1 MTGHTKQI
9 VSFSLYGS
17 SPIYT
22 VGAIENAELVHTIY
36 PGWTARFYI
45 DETVPKDV
53 IPALR
58 ERGAQIVLVDA
69 PLLGPMYGRYWRM
82 WVAADPDVKYFIIR
96 DADSRINTREKAA
109 VAAWIKSGKSFHVMR
124 DSFHHCKR
132 MLAGMWGGVGGKL
145 SAIRQMTDNWGH
157 YSALGENDQFVSQIV
172 FPKIKHDYVC
182 HDSSG
187 HFDDAVPFPP
197 HEPLQGTSYVGQIV
211 TLDMRQMDAW
221 HRLGEYEDQIL
232 RLDAALAETKTLAV
246 KRAQEIAEAQAEL
259 DRVRGEI
266 ANLEIPDGPRSLKFV
281 LPAAKLMRALSL
293 RLHKLRSVMMVK

>member
-17 SPIYT
+17 SRIYT
-22 VGAIENAELVHTIY
+22 VGAVENAELVHTIY
-36 PGWTARFYI
+36 PGWTTRFYI
-45 DETVPKDV
+45 DETVPNDV
-53 IPALR
+53 ISALR

-82 WVAADPDVKYFIIR
+82 WVAADPDVERFIIR
-96 DADSRINTREKAA
+96 DADSRVNTREKAA
-109 VAAWIKSGKSFHVMR
+109 VAAWIKSEKSFHVMR

-132 MLAGMWGGVGGKL
+132 MLAGMWGGIGGKL
-145 SAIRQMTDNWGH
+145 PEIRQMTDSWGH
-157 YSALGENDQFVSQIV
+157 YSAWGECDQFVSEIV
-172 FPKIKHDYVC
+172 FPKIKHDYIC

-187 HFDDAVPFPP
+187 YFDDAVSFPP

-211 TLDMRQMDAW
+211 MLNMRRMDVW
-221 HRLGEYEDQIL
+221 RRLGEFEDKIL
-232 RLDAALAETKTLAV
+232 RLNTALAETKTLAA

-281 LPAAKLMRALSL
+281 LPAARLIRALHLQL
-293 RLHKLRSVMMVK
+293 RRIRSSKVK